1 MANLLRTLLL
11 MGLGAAELTEE
22 RVEATLD
29 ELVTRG
35 ELAEREARVLASR
48 WRRQRARDEA
58 AVAERVEVLRGVLDH
73 EVASLAE
80 LRALEARVESLDRRV
95 RDLQQTSE

>member
-22 RVEATLD
+22 RVEAALD

-35 ELAEREARVLASR
+35 ELAEREARLLAGR
-48 WRRQRARDEA
+48 WRRQRARDVA
-58 AVAERVEVLRGVLDH
+58 AAERLEALRDALDRD
-73 EVASLAE
+73 VASLVD
-80 LRALEARVESLDRRV
+80 LRALEARIESLDRRV
-95 RDLQQTSE
+95 RELQPVAE